1 MSDIQ
6 DDNKGRTEEEIQAL
20 QEAWLNRHGLTRFV
34 RFVIL
39 SLVIYLAT
47 FFSVTLFVQG
57 KNRDDCENGK
67 PLLVRFYQQQKGAVN
82 RQQDVMDSTLNHR
95 SDKYKN
101 AKDARDQAQNLVDIL
116 GPASKQDCE
125 DRYPVIPV
133 VD

>member
-6 DDNKGRTEEEIQAL
+6 DDKGRTEEEVQAF

-34 RFVIL
+34 RFVTLAI
-39 SLVIYLAT
+39 VIFLAS
-47 FFSVTLFVQG
+47 FFSTTLFVQG

-67 PLLVRFYQQQKGAVN
+67 PLLINFYRQQKGAVK
-82 RQQDVMDSTLNHR
+82 RQQDVMDATLNHK
-95 SDKYKN
+95 SDKFKN

-116 GPASKQDCE
+116 GPASKQDCV
-125 DRYPVIPV
+125 DRYPIVPV